1 MSFIL
6 LASITIALFAF
17 AGALYLWWRQ
27 RDWRIAFLA
36 AMAALIV
43 LRESTELLGAPLT
56 WTISFPGPNH
66 DLPGLAL
73 SIMVWL
79 AVFFLERMIR
89 ERRQAEEALNRAQTR
104 LLDAI
109 EAISEAFT
117 LYDADDRLV
126 ICNSKYRELQAGLDV
141 AIEPGT
147 PYEKLIRKFAESGV
161 IADAHGRIEPW
172 VADRVEK
179 HRNPSA
185 PYEQQR
191 TDGRWLKISERRTQ
205 EGGIVGVFTD
215 ITELKRR
222 EAQLEELVDSLA
234 QARDEAMQATQTKSQ
249 FLANMSH
256 ELRTPLNAVIGIT
269 EMLQEDAEDLG
280 QDDFIEPLQRISK
293 AGKHLLLLINEV
305 LDLSKI
311 EAGKLE
317 FHLEDFDIPA
327 MVRDV
332 AGTAQPLAEENG
344 NRLTVRCPDDLGSM
358 RADLTR
364 VRQVVLNLL
373 SNACK
378 FTKNGEVT
386 VEAARQRA
394 EEEDWVTFAVSDTG
408 IGMTPEQLDKL
419 FKEFSQADS
428 SITRDYGGTGLG
440 LAISQ
445 RLCHMMGGDIGVE
458 SAPSVGTTFTVRLPA
473 QVDEKIGA
481 YAEDFAAGEESP
493 VSDAAADVGARVA
506 SNTVLVVDD
515 DPTACDLM
523 RRFLAKEGFD
533 VVTAKDGEEGLRLA
547 RKLTPSLITLDVLM
561 PGLDGWSVLQ
571 QLQSDPQLAAIP
583 VVMLTILDEKNKGYA
598 LGASDF
604 VTKPIDRERLR
615 TLLAKY
621 RSDKAGQRVLLVE
634 DHEATRKFLRR
645 MLIGEGCQ
653 VTEAENGR
661 VALERLADIRPDLIL
676 LDLIMPEMDGFE
688 FLAELRK
695 TPASREIPVV
705 VVTAADLTEEDHR
718 RLNVGVKR
726 VLNKAAYSRDELL
739 EELRDLVAHYAGR
752 EGASGTHGN
761 DD

>member
-1 MSFIL
+1 MSFVL

-89 ERRQAEEALNRAQTR
+89 ERRQAEEALNRTQTR

-126 ICNSKYRELQAGLDV
+126 ICNSKYREMLAGLDV
-141 AIEPGT
+141 AVEPGT
-147 PYEKLIRKFAESGV
+147 PYEKLIRQVANSGI
-161 IADAHGRIEPW
+161 IAIAQGRIEPW
-172 VADRVEK
+172 VADRLEK
-179 HRNPSA
+179 HHNPSA

-191 TDGRWLKISERRTQ
+191 VDGRWLKISERRTQ

-222 EAQLEELVDSLA
+222 EARLEELVDSLA

-280 QDDFIEPLQRISK
+280 QDDFIEPLQRISN
-293 AGKHLLLLINEV
+293 AGKHLLDLINEV

-317 FHLEDFDIPA
+317 FHLEDFDIAA

-332 AGTAQPLAEENG
+332 AGTAQPLADKNG
-344 NRLTVRCPDDLGSM
+344 NHLTVRCPDDAGSM

-428 SITRDYGGTGLG
+428 SITREYGGTGLG

-481 YAEDFAAGEESP
+481 YAEDFAAGEESS
-493 VSDAAADVGARVA
+493 VSDAAADVGARAA

-621 RSDKAGQRVLLVE
+621 RSDKADQRVLLVE
-634 DHEATRKFLRR
+634 DHEATRQFLRR

-661 VALERLADIRPDLIL
+661 VALERLAEIRPDLIL

-718 RLNVGVKR
+718 RLNVGVER
-726 VLNKAAYSRDELL
+726 VLDKAAYSRDELL
-739 EELRDLVAHYAGR
+739 EELRNLVAHYAGR

>member
-89 ERRQAEEALNRAQTR
+89 ERRRAEEALNRAQTR

-126 ICNSKYRELQAGLDV
+126 ICNSNYREMLAGLDV
-141 AIEPGT
+141 AVEPGT
-147 PYEKLIRKFAESGV
+147 PYEKLIRQVANSGI
-161 IADAHGRIEPW
+161 IAIAQGRIEPW
-172 VADRVEK
+172 VADRLEK

-191 TDGRWLKISERRTQ
+191 VDGRWLKISERRTQ

-280 QDDFIEPLQRISK
+280 QDDFIEPLQRISN
-293 AGKHLLLLINEV
+293 AGKHLLDLINEV

-332 AGTAQPLAEENG
+332 TATAQPLADKNG
-344 NRLTVRCPDDLGSM
+344 NRLTVRCPDDVGSM

-481 YAEDFAAGEESP
+481 DAEDFAAGEESP
-493 VSDAAADVGARVA
+493 VSDAAADVGARAA

-621 RSDKAGQRVLLVE
+621 RSDDAGQRVLLVE
-634 DHEATRKFLRR
+634 DHEATRRFLRR

-718 RLNVGVKR
+718 RLNVGVER
-726 VLNKAAYSRDELL
+726 VLDKAAYSRDELL
-739 EELRDLVAHYAGR
+739 EELRNLVAHYAGR